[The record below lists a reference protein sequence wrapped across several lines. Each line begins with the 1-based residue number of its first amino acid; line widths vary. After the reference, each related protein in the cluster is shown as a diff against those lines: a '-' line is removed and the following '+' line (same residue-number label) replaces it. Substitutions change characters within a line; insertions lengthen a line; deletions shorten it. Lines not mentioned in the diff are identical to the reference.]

1 MNIQERLMQFQ
12 DELSQR
18 KHLME
23 NRINILKEVG
33 SDTTSERIEKLLSAK
48 KELKDIQDLF
58 YDYFYYELTSIP
70 EELSTSNLPASIS
83 LDTLLQEDE
92 NGNDKAAVQIN
103 RSDLET
109 PDDNQSLENGD
120 NQDQVSRPKP
130 DMKKIISRVTELRGI
145 HNKDQ
150 DNT

>member
-83 LDTLLQEDE
+83 LDTLLEEDE
-92 NGNDKAAVQIN
+92 KGNDKAAVQIN

-109 PDDNQSLENGD
+109 PEDTQSLENGE
-120 NQDQVSRPKP
+120 NQDQIARPKP